1 MKNLALLG
9 STGSIGRQSL
19 EVVDSQNDINVVALS
34 ANSNVELL
42 SEQARKYRPDVV
54 CICNKDKY
62 SELKLLLSDTNIR
75 ILSGEESLSEISTH
89 PGADKVLTAVVGSV
103 GLKSTVDAIE
113 SKKQILLANKETLV
127 TGGEF
132 IMPLAGKHGVDI
144 IPVDSEHS
152 AIFQSLKSGD
162 NSEIAKLLITCSGGP
177 FFGKTYEDLRAVKAS
192 DALKH
197 PNWNMGAK
205 ITIDS
210 ATLMNKGLEVIEAK
224 WLFGVDISDIEVYV
238 HRQSIVHSMVEFC
251 DGSVIAQMGI
261 PNMKLPIQYAIN
273 YPKRYNRLDNRLN
286 LFDVR
291 TLTFEPADTDTFICL
306 RLAIESAKQGGVMP
320 TVLNASNEIAVAAFL
335 NNKIGF
341 CEIGEVVAECMSE
354 FKNEHATLETVLK
367 TDCEARIKTESII
380 ERKLTC

>member
-34 ANSNVELL
+34 ANSNVKLL
-42 SEQARKYRPDVV
+42 SEQSRKYRPKVI
-54 CICNKDKY
+54 CICNKNKY
-62 SELKLLLSDTNIR
+62 SELKQLLADTDIK
-75 ILSGEESLSEISTH
+75 ILAGEESLSEISTH
-89 PGADKVLTAVVGSV
+89 PEADKVLTAVVGSV

-132 IMPLAGKHGVDI
+132 IMPLAKKHGVDI

-152 AIFQSLKSGD
+152 AIFQSLKAGYH
-162 NSEIAKLLITCSGGP
+162 SEIAKLLITCSGGP
-177 FFGKTYEDLRAVKAS
+177 FFGKTAEELHAVKAS

-224 WLFGVDISDIEVYV
+224 WLFGVDIADIEVYI

-273 YPKRYNRLDNRLN
+273 YPKRHNRLDNRLN
-286 LFDVR
+286 LFDVH
-291 TLTFEPADTDTFICL
+291 TLTFEPADTDTFACL
-306 RLAIESAKQGGVMP
+306 KLAIESAKQGGIMP
-320 TVLNASNEIAVAAFL
+320 TVLNAANEIAVEAFL
-335 NNKIGF
+335 DDKIGF
-341 CEIGEVVAECMSE
+341 CEIGEIVAECMSD
-354 FKNEHATLETVLK
+354 FKNDSATLKTVLN
-367 TDCEARIKTESII
+367 TDREARLKARTII